1 MATKLKAII
10 PVAGLGMNL
19 LPVTKAIPK
28 EMLPLVDRP
37 VIEKIVN
44 ECVNAGIK
52 EIVLVTHA
60 SKNAIENHFDTSFEL
75 ESLLEERKKRQL
87 LADVQSICPPGVTIM
102 NVRQGETLGL
112 GHAINCARPIVGN
125 NPFVVVLPDVVMDEA
140 SADQSKEN
148 LAQLIARFEETGNS
162 QVLVKHRPYEV
173 LPEYSVVEC
182 AKPLNHAG
190 DAAAITSMIEKP
202 EEGFD
207 LSAVGRYVLS
217 ADAWSILAKTPAGAA
232 WGRIQLTDAIAE
244 LIEQNHQ
251 VDAVQ
256 MAGRSFNCGRK
267 LGYMQAFVAHGLRN
281 PEFGDAFKAS
291 IKALLEQPAK
301 S

>member
-1 MATKLKAII
+1 MTSLKAII

-44 ECVNAGIK
+44 ECVRAGIT

-75 ESLLEERKKRQL
+75 EALLEERLKRQQL
-87 LADVQSICPPGVTIM
+87 EEVQAIVPKGVTIM
-102 NVRQGETLGL
+102 NVRQGKTLGL
-112 GHAINCARPIVGN
+112 GHAVSCARPIIGDS
-125 NPFVVVLPDVVMDEA
+125 PFVVVLPDVVMDES

-148 LAQLIARFEETGNS
+148 LALLISRFNETGRS

-182 AKPLNHAG
+182 ATPLTKAG
-190 DAAAITSMIEKP
+190 DAAAITSMVEKP
-202 EEGFD
+202 VAPPVTGSD
-207 LSAVGRYVLS
+207 LSAVGRYVLTKE
-217 ADAWSILAKTPAGAA
+217 AWPLLEKMLPGA
-232 WGRIQLTDAIAE
+232 WGRIQLTDAIAG
-244 LIEQNHQ
+244 LINSRQQ

-267 LGYMQAFVAHGLRN
+267 LGYMQAFVSYGLRH
-281 PEFGDAFKAS
+281 PEQGKAFKEKV
-291 IKALLEQPAK
+291 KALLSK
-301 S
+301 

>member
-1 MATKLKAII
+1 MHGNNIESDYPRRRVGYEPA
-10 PVAGLGMNL
+10 AGN
-19 LPVTKAIPK
+19 KSNPK

-75 ESLLEERKKRQL
+75 ESLLEERQKRQL
-87 LADVQSICPPGVTIM
+87 LADVQSICPKGVTIM

-112 GHAINCARPIVGN
+112 GHAINCARPIVGD

-148 LAQLIARFEETGNS
+148 LAQLIARFEETGHS

-190 DAAAITSMIEKP
+190 DAAVITSMIENRKCRRKK
-202 EEGFD
+202 GLIYL
-207 LSAVGRYVLS
+207 LSAVMCCLRMPGLFWKNLRRGLGPYS
-217 ADAWSILAKTPAGAA
+217 
-232 WGRIQLTDAIAE
+232 TDRC
-244 LIEQNHQ
+244 HRRT
-251 VDAVQ
+251 D
-256 MAGRSFNCGRK
+256 
-267 LGYMQAFVAHGLRN
+267 
-281 PEFGDAFKAS
+281 
-291 IKALLEQPAK
+291 
-301 S
+301 

>member
-1 MATKLKAII
+1 MTSLKAII

-44 ECVNAGIK
+44 ECVRAGIK

-75 ESLLEERKKRQL
+75 ESLLEERAKRQL
-87 LADVQSICPPGVTIM
+87 LAEVQSICPKGVTIM

-112 GHAINCARPIVGN
+112 GHAVSCARPIIGDS
-125 NPFVVVLPDVVMDEA
+125 PFVVVLPDVVLDE
-140 SADQSKEN
+140 STADQTKEN
-148 LAQLIARFEETGNS
+148 LALLISRFEETGRS

-173 LPEYSVVEC
+173 LPEYSVVDC
-182 AKPLNHAG
+182 DKALVNPG

-202 EEGFD
+202 EAPSETGSD
-207 LSAVGRYVLS
+207 LSAVGRYVLT
-217 ADAWSILAKTPAGAA
+217 ADAWPLLEKAVPGA
-232 WGRIQLTDAIAE
+232 WGRIQLTDVIADM
-244 LIEQNHQ
+244 IATQQ

-256 MAGRSFNCGRK
+256 MSGKNFNCGRK
-267 LGYMQAFVAHGLRN
+267 LGYAQAFVSYGLRN
-281 PEFGDAFKAS
+281 PEFGAEFKES
-291 IKALLEQPAK
+291 IKALLK
-301 S
+301 K

>member
-1 MATKLKAII
+1 MTSLKAVI

-44 ECVNAGIK
+44 ECARAGIT

-75 ESLLEERKKRQL
+75 ESLLEERAKRQL
-87 LADVQSICPPGVTIM
+87 LADVQSICPKGVTIM

-112 GHAINCARPIVGN
+112 GHAVACAKPIIGDA
-125 NPFVVVLPDVVMDEA
+125 PFVVVLPDVVLDE
-140 SADQSKEN
+140 STSDQTTEN
-148 LAQLIARFEETGNS
+148 LALLISRFEQTGRS
-162 QVLVKHRPYEV
+162 QVLVKHRPYEA

-182 AKPLNHAG
+182 ATPLVNAG
-190 DAAAITSMIEKP
+190 DSSAITSMIEKP
-202 EEGFD
+202 EAPSETGSD
-207 LSAVGRYVLS
+207 LSAVGRYVLT
-217 ADAWSILAKTPAGAA
+217 ADAWPLLAKALPGA
-232 WGRIQLTDAIAE
+232 WGRIQLTDVIAE
-244 LIEQNHQ
+244 LIPTQQ

-256 MAGRSFNCGRK
+256 MAGRNFNCGRK
-267 LGYMQAFVAHGLRN
+267 LGYAQAFISYGLRN
-281 PEFGDAFKAS
+281 PELGAQFKES
-291 IKALLEQPAK
+291 IKALLDKQV
-301 S
+301 

>member
-75 ESLLEERKKRQL
+75 ESLLEERQKRQL
-87 LADVQSICPPGVTIM
+87 LAEVQSICPPGVTIM

-112 GHAINCARPIVGN
+112 GHAINCARPIVGD

-140 SADQSKEN
+140 SADQRTEN
-148 LAQLIARFEETGNS
+148 LAQMIKRFEETGHS

-182 AKPLNHAG
+182 VQPLSQPG

-202 EEGFD
+202 ETTPEEGSD
-207 LSAVGRYVLS
+207 LSAVGRYVMT
-217 ADAWSILAKTPAGAA
+217 ADAWKILAKTPAGA

-244 LIEQNHQ
+244 LIEQQHQ

-256 MAGRSFNCGRK
+256 MSGRSFNCGRK
-267 LGYMQAFVAHGLRN
+267 LGYMQAFVSYGLRN
-281 PEFGDAFKAS
+281 KELGAAFKES
-291 IKALLEQPAK
+291 IKALLNK
-301 S
+301 

>member
-1 MATKLKAII
+1 MTALKAII

-75 ESLLEERKKRQL
+75 ESMLEERAKRQL
-87 LADVQSICPPGVTIM
+87 LAEVQSICPPGVTIM
-102 NVRQGETLGL
+102 NVRQGQTLGL
-112 GHAINCARPIVGN
+112 GHAVSCAHPIVGN
-125 NPFVVVLPDVVMDEA
+125 SPFVVVLPDVVMDDA
-140 SADQSKEN
+140 SADQSKDN
-148 LAQLIARFEETGNS
+148 LALLISRFEQTGHS

-173 LPEYSVVEC
+173 LPEYSIVEC
-182 AKPLNHAG
+182 ENALNQAG
-190 DAAAITSMIEKP
+190 DASAITSMIEKP
-202 EEGFD
+202 ELAPVEGSD
-207 LSAVGRYVLS
+207 LSAVGRYVLT
-217 ADAWSILAKTPAGAA
+217 AEAWPILENTLAGA

-244 LIEQNHQ
+244 LIKTQQ

-267 LGYMQAFVAHGLRN
+267 MGYVQAFVSYGLRN
-281 PEFGDAFKAS
+281 PELGGVFKTK
-291 IKALLEQPAK
+291 IKALLEK
-301 S
+301 Y

>member
-1 MATKLKAII
+1 MTTLKAII

-44 ECVNAGIK
+44 ECANAGIK

-75 ESLLEERKKRQL
+75 ESLLEERAKRQL
-87 LADVQSICPPGVTIM
+87 LAEVKSICPPGVTIM
-102 NVRQGETLGL
+102 NVRQGQTLGL
-112 GHAINCARPIVGN
+112 GHAVSCARPIVGDA
-125 NPFVVVLPDVVMDEA
+125 PFVVVLPDVVMDEY
-140 SADQSKEN
+140 SADQSKDN
-148 LAQLIARFEETGNS
+148 LAQLISRFEETGHS

-173 LPEYSVVEC
+173 LPEYSIIEC
-182 AKPLNHAG
+182 QSPLTQEG
-190 DAAAITSMIEKP
+190 DASAIVSMIEKP
-202 EEGFD
+202 ELAPVEGSD
-207 LSAVGRYVLS
+207 LSAVGRYVLT
-217 ADAWSILAKTPAGAA
+217 AEAWPILEKILPGA

-244 LIEQNHQ
+244 LIKTQQ

-267 LGYMQAFVAHGLRN
+267 MGYVQAFVSYGLRN
-281 PEFGDAFKAS
+281 AELGADFKAN
-291 IKALLEQPAK
+291 IKQLLAK
-301 S
+301 

>member
-1 MATKLKAII
+1 MTTLKAII

-44 ECVNAGIK
+44 ECANAGIK

-75 ESLLEERKKRQL
+75 ESLLEERAKRQL
-87 LADVQSICPPGVTIM
+87 LAEVKSICPPGVTIM
-102 NVRQGETLGL
+102 NVRQGQTLGL
-112 GHAINCARPIVGN
+112 GHAVSCARPIVGDA
-125 NPFVVVLPDVVMDEA
+125 PFVVVLPDVVMDEY
-140 SADQSKEN
+140 SADQSKDN
-148 LAQLIARFEETGNS
+148 LAQLISRFEETGHS

-173 LPEYSVVEC
+173 LPEYSIIEC
-182 AKPLNHAG
+182 QSPLTQEG
-190 DAAAITSMIEKP
+190 DASAIVSMIEKP
-202 EEGFD
+202 ELAPVEGSD
-207 LSAVGRYVLS
+207 LSAVGRYVLT
-217 ADAWSILAKTPAGAA
+217 AQAWPILEKILPGA

-244 LIEQNHQ
+244 LIKTQQ

-267 LGYMQAFVAHGLRN
+267 MGYVQAFVSYGLRN
-281 PEFGDAFKAS
+281 AELGEDFKAN
-291 IKALLEQPAK
+291 IKQLLAK
-301 S
+301 

>member
-1 MATKLKAII
+1 MTALKAII

-44 ECVNAGIK
+44 ECVSAGIK

-75 ESLLEERKKRQL
+75 ESLLEERAKRQL
-87 LADVQSICPPGVTIM
+87 LAEVQSICPPGVTIM
-102 NVRQGETLGL
+102 NVRQGQTLGL
-112 GHAINCARPIVGN
+112 GHAVSCARPIIGDA
-125 NPFVVVLPDVVMDEA
+125 PFVVVLPDVVIDEH
-140 SADQSKEN
+140 SADPSKAN
-148 LAQLIARFEETGNS
+148 LAQLIARFEATGHS

-173 LPEYSVVEC
+173 LPEYSIVEC
-182 AKPLNHAG
+182 EKPLTQEG
-190 DAAAITSMIEKP
+190 DAAAIVSMIEKP
-202 EEGFD
+202 ELAPVEGSD

-217 ADAWSILAKTPAGAA
+217 ADAWPILDKILPGA

-244 LIEQNHQ
+244 LIKTQP

-267 LGYMQAFVAHGLRN
+267 MGYVQAFVSYGLRN
-281 PEFGDAFKAS
+281 PEFGGAFKTKIAS
-291 IKALLEQPAK
+291 LLQKYHA
-301 S
+301 

>member
-1 MATKLKAII
+1 MTALKAII

-75 ESLLEERKKRQL
+75 ESMLEERAKRQL
-87 LADVQSICPPGVTIM
+87 LAEVQSICPSGVTIM
-102 NVRQGETLGL
+102 NVRQGQTLGL
-112 GHAINCARPIVGN
+112 GHAVSCARPIVGN
-125 NPFVVVLPDVVMDEA
+125 APFVVVLPDVVMDDS
-140 SADQSKEN
+140 SADQSKDN
-148 LAQLIARFEETGNS
+148 LALLISRFEETGHS

-173 LPEYSVVEC
+173 LPEYSIVEC
-182 AKPLNHAG
+182 EKPLNQAG
-190 DAAAITSMIEKP
+190 DASAIVSMIEKP
-202 EEGFD
+202 ELAPVEGAD
-207 LSAVGRYVLS
+207 LSAVGRYVLT
-217 ADAWSILAKTPAGAA
+217 AEAWPILENTLAGA

-244 LIEQNHQ
+244 LIKTQQ

-267 LGYMQAFVAHGLRN
+267 MGYVQAFVSYGLRN
-281 PEFGDAFKAS
+281 PELGDAFKTK
-291 IKALLEQPAK
+291 IKALLEK
-301 S
+301 Y

>member
-1 MATKLKAII
+1 MTALKAII

-75 ESLLEERKKRQL
+75 ESMLEERAKRQL
-87 LADVQSICPPGVTIM
+87 LAEVQSICPPGVTIM
-102 NVRQGETLGL
+102 NVRQGQTLGL
-112 GHAINCARPIVGN
+112 GHAVSCARPIIGN
-125 NPFVVVLPDVVMDEA
+125 APFVVVLPDVVMDDS
-140 SADQSKEN
+140 SADQSKDN
-148 LAQLIARFEETGNS
+148 LALLISRFEETGHS

-173 LPEYSVVEC
+173 LPEYSIVEC
-182 AKPLNHAG
+182 EKLLNQAG
-190 DAAAITSMIEKP
+190 DASAIVSMIEKP
-202 EEGFD
+202 ELAPVEGSD
-207 LSAVGRYVLS
+207 LSAVGRYVLT
-217 ADAWSILAKTPAGAA
+217 AEAWPILENTLAGA

-244 LIEQNHQ
+244 LIKTQP

-267 LGYMQAFVAHGLRN
+267 MGYVQAFVSYGLRN
-281 PEFGDAFKAS
+281 PELGDAFKTK
-291 IKALLEQPAK
+291 IKALLEK
-301 S
+301 Y

>member
-1 MATKLKAII
+1 MATTLKAII

-52 EIVLVTHA
+52 DIVLVTHA

-75 ESLLEERKKRQL
+75 ESLLEERQKRQL
-87 LADVQSICPPGVTIM
+87 LAEVQAICPKGVTIM

-112 GHAINCARPIVGN
+112 GHAINCARPIIGD

-140 SADQSKEN
+140 SADQHKEN
-148 LAQLIARFEETGNS
+148 LAQLIARFEETGRS

-190 DAAAITSMIEKP
+190 DAAVITSMIEKP
-202 EEGFD
+202 EVPPEEGSD

-217 ADAWSILAKTPAGAA
+217 ADAWPILEKTSAGA

-267 LGYMQAFVAHGLRN
+267 LGYMQAFVAYGLRN

-291 IKALLEQPAK
+291 IKELLNK
-301 S
+301 